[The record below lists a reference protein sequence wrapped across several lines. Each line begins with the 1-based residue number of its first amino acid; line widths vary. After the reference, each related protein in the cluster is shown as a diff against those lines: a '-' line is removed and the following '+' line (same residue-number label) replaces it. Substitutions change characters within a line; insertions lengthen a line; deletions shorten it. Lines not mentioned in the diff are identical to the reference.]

1 MMDQNDFLGVG
12 YYFLINFRAKFA
24 KLSPV
29 ETQKIRKNAKIV
41 IFKQIQQKLINFEFW
56 EILFYKF

>member
-12 YYFLINFRAKFA
+12 YYCLINFRAKFR

-29 ETQKIRKNAKIV
+29 EPPKIRRNAEIVAILSKFNKNP
-41 IFKQIQQKLINFEFW
+41 
-56 EILFYKF
+56 